1 MIYPNDHAPAH
12 VHAVHPDGEAK
23 IGLPLEDG
31 PPRLAWVRGRMTD
44 AEVRRALA
52 EVAQEQDRMWDAW
65 RRIHEGGEP

>member
-1 MIYPNDHAPAH
+1 MIYLNDHAPAH

-23 IGLPLEDG
+23 IELASADS

-52 EVAQEQDRMWDAW
+52 EVAREQGMMWNAW
-65 RRIHEGGEP
+65 RRIHEGDAP